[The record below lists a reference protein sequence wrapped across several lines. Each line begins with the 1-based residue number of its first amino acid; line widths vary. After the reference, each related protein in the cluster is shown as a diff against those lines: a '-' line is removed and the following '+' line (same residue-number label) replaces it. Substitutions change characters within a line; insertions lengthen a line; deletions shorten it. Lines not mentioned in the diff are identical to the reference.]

1 MAFQL
6 SSKIKEIG
14 EFYSSLSNG
23 NQDLKSTINN
33 VCNVDEVRQSDGKKI
48 PWEINNFQDMPAVSA
63 LTILSKIQSD
73 IRNVESDLINYLKRI
88 LTKIL

>member
-23 NQDLKSTINN
+23 NQDLKSTISN
-33 VCNVDEVRQSDGKKI
+33 VCNVDEVRQSDGKENPMGNK
-48 PWEINNFQDMPAVSA
+48 
-63 LTILSKIQSD
+63 
-73 IRNVESDLINYLKRI
+73 
-88 LTKIL
+88 